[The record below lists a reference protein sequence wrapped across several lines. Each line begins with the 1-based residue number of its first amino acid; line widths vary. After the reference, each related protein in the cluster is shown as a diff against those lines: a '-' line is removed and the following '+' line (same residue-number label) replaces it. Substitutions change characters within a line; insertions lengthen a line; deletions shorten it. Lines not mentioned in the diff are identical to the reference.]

1 LKKIV
6 LDTNVFIS
14 GVLFNGNCR
23 IILNEVIEGKLK
35 LFISEKILIEVAD
48 VLSRKK
54 FDFPPEIIRH
64 IITEIEQ
71 ISEFVSPKIE
81 HKIISK
87 DPDDNMIIDCAVES
101 TADYIISGDN
111 HLLEIKSY
119 KNIKIISPRDF
130 LDNTR

>member
-1 LKKIV
+1 MKKIV